1 MFPNHLTPEVLVN
14 AYMTGYFP
22 MADSSVGSI
31 EWYSPDPRAV
41 IPLDG
46 IKISKSLRKSVEKEI
61 YEIRIDTSFETV
73 MKMCA
78 NRNGEETW
86 ISKEIIDSF
95 TQLHQ
100 QGYAHC
106 VESWFEGELVGGL
119 YGVCINGAYFGESM
133 FSRRTDA
140 SKVAFVHLTNR
151 LRERG
156 FLLLD
161 SQFINPHMESLGA
174 IEIPR
179 VQYLEQLLAAISS
192 TTITFK

>member
-1 MFPNHLTPEVLVN
+1 MLPNYLTPEILLK

-22 MADSSVGSI
+22 MAESAVGSI
-31 EWYSPDPRAV
+31 EWFSPDPRAI

-46 IKISKSLRKSVEKEI
+46 VKISKSLRKAVEKEI
-61 YEIRIDTSFETV
+61 FEIKIDTSFETV

-86 ISKEIIDSF
+86 ISEEIVEAF
-95 TQLHQ
+95 TALHHM
-100 QGYAHC
+100 GYAHC

-133 FSRRTDA
+133 FSRKTDA

-161 SQFINPHMESLGA
+161 SQFINPHSESLGA

-179 VQYLEQLLAAISS
+179 VQYLEQLLTAISAN
-192 TTITFK
+192 TITFK

>member
-1 MFPNHLTPEVLVN
+1 MLPNYLTPEILLK
-14 AYMTGYFP
+14 AYLTGYFP
-22 MADSSVGSI
+22 MAESAEGSI
-31 EWYSPDPRAV
+31 EWFSPDPRAI

-46 IKISKSLRKSVEKEI
+46 VKISKSLRKAVEKEI
-61 YEIRIDTSFETV
+61 FEIKIDTCFETV

-86 ISKEIIDSF
+86 ISDEIVEAF
-95 TQLHQ
+95 TALHHM
-100 QGYAHC
+100 GYAHC

-133 FSRRTDA
+133 FSRKTDA

-161 SQFINPHMESLGA
+161 SQFINPHSESLGA

-179 VQYLEQLLAAISS
+179 VQYLEQLLTAISAN
-192 TTITFK
+192 TITFK

>member
-1 MFPNHLTPEVLVN
+1 MLPNNLTPEILLN

-22 MADSSVGSI
+22 MADSAGGAI
-31 EWYSPDPRAV
+31 EWYSPDPRAI

-46 IKISKSLRKSVEKEI
+46 VKISKSLRKAVEKEI
-61 YEIRIDTSFETV
+61 FEIKIDTCFETV

-78 NRNGEETW
+78 YRNGEETW
-86 ISKEIIDSF
+86 ISDEIVEAF
-95 TQLHQ
+95 TKLHHM
-100 QGYAHC
+100 GYAHC

-133 FSRRTDA
+133 FSRKTDA

-161 SQFINPHMESLGA
+161 SQFINPHSESLGA

-179 VQYLEQLLAAISS
+179 EQYLEQLLTAISAN
-192 TTITFK
+192 TITFK

>member
-1 MFPNHLTPEVLVN
+1 MFPKELTPEVLLE
-14 AYMTGYFP
+14 AYSTGYFP
-22 MADSSVGSI
+22 MAETAQGEIS
-31 EWYSPDPRAV
+31 WYSPNPRAV

-46 IKISKSLRKSVEKEI
+46 VIVSKSLRKVVEKEI
-61 YEIRIDTSFETV
+61 FEIRIDSNFETV

-78 NRNGEETW
+78 FRNGEETW
-86 ISKEIIDSF
+86 ISPEIIDSF
-95 TQLHQ
+95 TKLHL

-106 VESWFEGELVGGL
+106 VETWFEGELVGGL

-133 FSRRTDA
+133 FSRKTDA

-161 SQFINPHMESLGA
+161 SQFINPHMERLGA
-174 IEIPR
+174 IEIPKND
-179 VQYLEQLLAAISS
+179 YLELLKTAIATSIS
-192 TTITFK
+192 FK